1 MMEFYVSGQSL
12 KMFTPVIAADSL
24 KYLTAQFYF
33 TGDEWDGYTR
43 WAHFRRGETVY
54 DIALDGEDRI
64 TEEDALNLTT
74 GEWEIYLTGTKD
86 TARLTTVVV
95 VLTVKES
102 GLIDAPLHVIPQS
115 VAEQID
121 AKAAQALLTAQAVK
135 AAADAGKF
143 NGKDGAQGPA
153 GPVGPQGT
161 QGIQGPAGIQGEQGE
176 RGERGIQGEKGEQGD
191 TGPQGVPG
199 EKGEKG
205 DTGAQGVPGAK
216 GSKGDAFTYG
226 DFTPEQ
232 LEALTGPRGE
242 KGDTGSQGP
251 QGEKGDKGDTGA
263 QGPQGEKGDKGETG
277 AQGPRGA
284 QGEKGE
290 TGAGFQ
296 VLGYYASVSALEA
309 AVTSPE
315 VGDAYGI
322 GTAQP
327 YDIYILD
334 GTTGAWVNNGP
345 LQGAKGDKG
354 DKGDAFTYDDFTP
367 EQLAALKGEKGD
379 KGDTGAQGLPGE
391 KGDKG
396 DTGAQGLPGEKG
408 DTGETGARGLPGAKG
423 DKGDAF
429 TYEDFTPEQ
438 LASLKGE
445 KGEKGDKG
453 DTGAQGLPGEK
464 GEKGD
469 TGAQGPQG
477 EQGPR
482 GAQGPQ
488 GEQGETG
495 PAGAQGA
502 KGEAGAPG
510 AAGAKG
516 ATFTPH
522 VDGNGNLSWTNDGG
536 LDNPST
542 QNIRGAAGAKGETG
556 AAGKSAYTAAVEAGY
571 TGTEETFYAALT
583 AMPYHNARHL
593 PDGADPITVKA
604 GNIEDGAVRTAALKD
619 KTVTMAKLADHA
631 VSVDYTVTLNT
642 TWSGS
647 AAPYTKVQTVNGI
660 LATDAPLIDL
670 VPSATFADATKQ
682 ENAWALVYRAVTAAN
697 KITFYAKAKPTVS
710 IPLQIRCI
718 RK

>member
-12 KMFTPVIAADSL
+12 KMFTPVTAADSL
-24 KYLTAQFYF
+24 KYLTAQFHF
-33 TGDEWDGYTR
+33 TDGEWDGYTR

-153 GPVGPQGT
+153 GPTGPQGA
-161 QGIQGPAGIQGEQGE
+161 QGIQGPVGIQGEQGE
-176 RGERGIQGEKGEQGD
+176 RGERGIQGEKGEKGD
-191 TGPQGVPG
+191 TGPKGPQGD
-199 EKGEKG
+199 KGDKG
-205 DTGAQGVPGAK
+205 DTGAQGPQGAK
-216 GSKGDAFTYG
+216 GSKGDPFTYG

-251 QGEKGDKGDTGA
+251 QGEKGDKGDTGP

-309 AVTSPE
+309 AVTSPK

-354 DKGDAFTYDDFTP
+354 DKGD
-367 EQLAALKGEKGD
+367 
-379 KGDTGAQGLPGE
+379 
-391 KGDKG
+391 
-396 DTGAQGLPGEKG
+396 
-408 DTGETGARGLPGAKG
+408 
-423 DKGDAF
+423 
-429 TYEDFTPEQ
+429 
-438 LASLKGE
+438 
-445 KGEKGDKG
+445 
-453 DTGAQGLPGEK
+453 TGAQGLPGEK

-482 GAQGPQ
+482 GVQGPQ
-488 GEQGETG
+488 GAQGETG

-502 KGEAGAPG
+502 KGDAGTPG
-510 AAGAKG
+510 AAGAPG

-522 VDGNGNLSWTNDGG
+522 IDGSGNLSWTNDGG
-536 LDNPST
+536 LENPST

-556 AAGKSAYTAAVEAGY
+556 PAGKSAYAAAVEAGY

-604 GNIEDGAVRTAALKD
+604 GNIEASAVETAKIKD
-619 KTVTMAKLADHA
+619 KAVTMAKLADHA
-631 VSVDYTVTLNT
+631 VSVDYTATLDT

-647 AAPYTKVQTVNGI
+647 AAPYTKEQTVNGI
-660 LATDAPLIDL
+660 LATDTPLIDL
-670 VPSATFADATKQ
+670 VPSATFADAEDQ
-682 ENAWALVYRAVTAAN
+682 SDAWANVYRAVTAAN